1 MNRFF
6 ESEVVRESVME
17 LEELQAELTMDLM
30 HLAEYSLQERKEH
43 LNRLKTFLEKQKIF
57 FFRISLSDDP
67 DALKIKEKVV
77 EAAKMFGYSE
87 IDGMEK
93 FFQQLDVTIKKL
105 EQTLD
110 E

>member
-6 ESEVVRESVME
+6 DSEVVRESVME

-30 HLAEYSLQERKEH
+30 HLAEYNLEERKDH

-67 DALKIKEKVV
+67 DALKIKAKVI

-105 EQTLD
+105 EETLD

>member
-6 ESEVVRESVME
+6 DSEVVRDSVME
-17 LEELQAELTMDLM
+17 LEELQEELTMDLM
-30 HLAEYSLQERKEH
+30 HLAEYNLQERKEH

-67 DALKIKEKVV
+67 DALKIKEKVI